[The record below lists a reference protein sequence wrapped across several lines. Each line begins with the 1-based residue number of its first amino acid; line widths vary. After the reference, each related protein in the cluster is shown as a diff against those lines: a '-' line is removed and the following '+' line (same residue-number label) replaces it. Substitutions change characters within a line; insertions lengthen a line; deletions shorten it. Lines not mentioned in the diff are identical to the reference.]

1 MLIANL
7 TFDKSAPIQELIQTT
22 RCRLLYLPPY
32 SPEFNKIEQRR
43 VLAKKSNS

>member
-1 MLIANL
+1 MVIDNL
-7 TFDKSAPIQELIQTT
+7 TFDKSGRIQQLIQTA

-43 VLAKKSNS
+43 VLAKKSSS